1 MIPSACIR
9 QSITLVLIHP
19 SRFPT
24 PLPRCLQEPFLSVC
38 LKGAPCPILSNTVPR
53 SSGVLRIDGCLARK
67 RSQPTM
73 AGICVDEGRG
83 VRHVYRRGQH
93 HRCRSTDPRSEG
105 KTNGS
110 RERLIEQQAKRRQ
123 GKMAGLEHRKYLA
136 GPYLPDLRPRA
147 DTLPGK
153 ITVKASLKRGILR
166 G

>member
-1 MIPSACIR
+1 MIPSPCIR
-9 QSITLVLIHP
+9 QSITLILIHA

-38 LKGAPCPILSNTVPR
+38 LKGAPCPILSDTVPC
-53 SSGVLRIDGCLARK
+53 SSRVLRIDGRLARK

-73 AGICVDEGRG
+73 AGIRVNEGRG
-83 VRHVYRRGQH
+83 VHRVYRRGQH
-93 HRCRSTDPRSEG
+93 HRCRSTDPRSGG

-110 RERLIEQQAKRRQ
+110 RERLTEQRANRRQ
-123 GKMAGLEHRKYLA
+123 GKMAAIEHSKYLA
-136 GPYLPDLRPRA
+136 GPYLPYLRPRA